1 MKKIK
6 ILTDD
11 NGRPLSESSENAVP
25 INWLSSMEIEINENS
40 VSYIVDK
47 GEYSILKMV
56 SGETFIVKNSK
67 NILHS

>member
-11 NGRPLSESSENAVP
+11 NGRPLSESSENSVP

-40 VSYIVDK
+40 VSYVVDK
-47 GEYSILKMV
+47 GKYSILKMV